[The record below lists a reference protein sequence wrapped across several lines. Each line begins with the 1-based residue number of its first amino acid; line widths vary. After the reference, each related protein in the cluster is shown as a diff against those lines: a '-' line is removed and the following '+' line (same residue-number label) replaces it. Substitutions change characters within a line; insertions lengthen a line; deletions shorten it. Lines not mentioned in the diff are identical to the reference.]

1 MNKKRVIAIIVT
13 LVMALTLFTACSQPK
28 TEDAASAAPSESA
41 APSAS
46 AAESASEAPAS
57 ESASAVAAGEPKGV
71 GGYDYSLGVI
81 QPGPEFYY
89 QTFADS
95 VRLGAEHAG
104 MTVTI
109 LLSQYS
115 AETEISNVEDLI
127 SQGVDAVACFS
138 VNSETAQIDAQLCNE
153 ANIPLFLM
161 SSTVGEGAGKP
172 VTTVGNS
179 FYEMGAKDGEWVV
192 ANITEPANILEIQ
205 GQLGQG
211 IAEEISRGF
220 EETIASNPDLKI
232 VKKDTANWKRDEA
245 IAMTEDAISS
255 GLDFNLVFV
264 HNEDMC
270 AGVVSVLEEN
280 DLLNNPVKVISQ
292 NGSDP
297 GIEMIKAGQLLA
309 TCANPASYV
318 GGDVVVQILK
328 YFDGQEV
335 PAVYESPVF
344 IIDSANVNDPDLVTW
359 DTKWSV
365 ARVDEYF
372 AGTYK

>member
-1 MNKKRVIAIIVT
+1 MKKTKVIAIIVT
-13 LVMALTLFTACSQPK
+13 LIMALTLFTACSKPAA
-28 TEDAASAAPSESA
+28 TE
-41 APSAS
+41 
-46 AAESASEAPAS
+46 SEAPAASEAAS
-57 ESASAVAAGEPKGV
+57 ESVAPASTEAPAASEEAAAEGTTKGV

-95 VRLGAEHAG
+95 VKTGAEYAG

-161 SSTVGEGAGKP
+161 SSTVGEGSGKP

-179 FYEMGAKDGEWVV
+179 FYAMGATDGEWVL
-192 ANITEPANILEIQ
+192 ANIKEPANILEIQ

-220 EETIASNPDLKI
+220 AETIASNPDLKI
-232 VKKDTANWKRDEA
+232 VKIDTANWKRDEA

-255 GLDFNLVFV
+255 GLDFNMVFV

-280 DLLNNPVKVISQ
+280 DLLNNPVKVVTQ

-297 GIEMIKAGQLLA
+297 GIEMIKAGQVLA
-309 TCANPASYV
+309 TCANPASFV

-328 YFDGQEV
+328 HFDGQEV

-344 IIDSANVNDPDLVTW
+344 IIDSTNVNDPELVTW
-359 DTKWSV
+359 DKKWAVS
-365 ARVDEYF
+365 RVEAYF
-372 AGTYK
+372 AGEYK

>member
-1 MNKKRVIAIIVT
+1 MKKTKLIAIVVAV
-13 LVMALTLFTACSQPK
+13 LMAVALFAACSAQP
-28 TEDAASAAPSESA
+28 AASESA
-41 APSAS
+41 AESEVAS
-46 AAESASEAPAS
+46 SAPAS
-57 ESASAVAAGEPKGV
+57 ESVEPDASDEAEAAAGAPRGA
-71 GGYDYSLGVI
+71 GNYDYTLGII

-89 QTFADS
+89 QTYADS

-104 MTVTI
+104 MTATI

-127 SQGVDAVACFS
+127 SQGVDAIACFS
-138 VNSETAQIDAQLCNE
+138 VSSETAQIDAQLCNE
-153 ANIPLFLM
+153 AGIPLFLM
-161 SSTVGEGAGKP
+161 SSAAGEGPGEP
-172 VTTVGNS
+172 TCSIGNS
-179 FYEMGAKDGEWVV
+179 FYEMGSKDGEWVLE
-192 ANITEPANILEIQ
+192 NITEPTNILEIQ

-220 EETIASNPDLKI
+220 EEAIASNPDLVI

-245 IAMTEDAISS
+245 ISMTEDAISS

-280 DLLNNPVKVISQ
+280 DLLNNPVQVVTQ

-297 GIEMIKAGQLLA
+297 GIEMIKAGQVLA

-344 IIDSANVNDPDLVTW
+344 IIDETNVNDPDLVTW
-359 DTKWSV
+359 DTSWAI

-372 AGTYK
+372 DGTYE

>member
-13 LVMALTLFTACSQPK
+13 LVMAVTLFTACSQ
-28 TEDAASAAPSESA
+28 APAEASESA
-41 APSAS
+41 
-46 AAESASEAPAS
+46 APAS
-57 ESASAVAAGEPKGV
+57 ESAAPASESAAAPAESAAPEASEEAAAGGPGT
-71 GGYDYSLGVI
+71 YDIALGVI

-95 VRLGAEHAG
+95 VKTGAEYAG

-127 SQGVDAVACFS
+127 SQGVGAIACFS

-153 ANIPLFLM
+153 ADIPLFLM
-161 SSTVGEGAGKP
+161 SSTVGEGTGKP
-172 VTTVGNS
+172 VSTVGNS
-179 FYEMGAKDGEWVV
+179 FYAMGAKDGEWVL

-220 EETIASNPDLKI
+220 AETIASNPDLKI
-232 VKKDTANWKRDEA
+232 VKIDSANWKRDEA

-255 GLDFNLVFV
+255 GLDFNFVFV

-280 DLLNNPVKVISQ
+280 DLLNNPVQVVTQ

-297 GIEMIKAGQLLA
+297 GIEMIKAGQVLA
-309 TCANPASYV
+309 TCANPASFV
-318 GGDVVVQILK
+318 GGDVVVQILR
-328 YFDGQEV
+328 YFDGQDV
-335 PAVYESPVF
+335 PEVYESPVF
-344 IIDSANVNDPDLVTW
+344 IIDSTNVNDPELVTW
-359 DTKWSV
+359 DKKWAVS
-365 ARVDEYF
+365 RVDAYF
-372 AGTYK
+372 AGEYK

>member
-1 MNKKRVIAIIVT
+1 MKKTKVIAIIVT
-13 LVMALTLFTACSQPK
+13 VLMAVALFTACSEQP
-28 TEDAASAAPSESA
+28 AASESASEAATSAAASESA
-41 APSAS
+41 AP
-46 AAESASEAPAS
+46 ASEDAEGEA
-57 ESASAVAAGEPKGV
+57 EAAAGAPRGA
-71 GGYDYSLGVI
+71 GNYDYTLGII

-89 QTFADS
+89 QTYADS
-95 VRLGAEHAG
+95 VRLGAEYAG
-104 MTVTI
+104 MTATI

-115 AETEISNVEDLI
+115 AETEIANVEDLI
-127 SQGVDAVACFS
+127 SQGVDAIACFS

-153 ANIPLFLM
+153 AGIPLFLM
-161 SSTVGEGAGKP
+161 SSTAGEGTGEP

-179 FYEMGAKDGEWVV
+179 FYEMGATDGEWVL

-211 IAEEISRGF
+211 IAEEISLGF
-220 EETIASNPDLKI
+220 EEAIASNPDLQI
-232 VKKDTANWKRDEA
+232 VKQDTANWKRDEA

-255 GLDFNLVFV
+255 GLDFNLIFV

-280 DLLNNPVKVISQ
+280 DLLNNPVQVVTQ
-292 NGSDP
+292 NGSDD
-297 GIEMIKAGQLLA
+297 GIAMIQAGQVLA

-335 PAVYESPVF
+335 PPVYESPVF
-344 IIDSANVNDPDLVTW
+344 IIDESNVNDPDLVTW
-359 DTKWSV
+359 DTSWAI

-372 AGTYK
+372 DGTYE

>member
-1 MNKKRVIAIIVT
+1 MKKTKIIALIVA
-13 LVMALTLFTACSQPK
+13 VFMAVALFAACSSQPA
-28 TEDAASAAPSESA
+28 EESASPSEAAS
-41 APSAS
+41 
-46 AAESASEAPAS
+46 SEAPAAT
-57 ESASAVAAGEPKGV
+57 ESAEESAEEAASEVAMGEPRGA
-71 GGYDYSLGVI
+71 GNYDYTLGVI

-95 VRLGAEHAG
+95 VKQGAEYAG

-127 SQGVDAVACFS
+127 SQGVDAIACFS
-138 VNSETAQIDAQLCNE
+138 VNSETAQVDAQLCNE
-153 ANIPLFLM
+153 AGIPLFLM
-161 SSTVGEGAGKP
+161 SSTVGEGPGVP

-179 FYEMGAKDGEWVV
+179 FYEMGATDGQWVMD
-192 ANITEPANILEIQ
+192 NMSEPLNILEIQ

-220 EETIASNPDLKI
+220 EETIAGNPDFKI
-232 VKKDTANWKRDEA
+232 VKQDTANWKRDEA
-245 IAMTEDAISS
+245 ITMTEDAISS
-255 GLDFNLVFV
+255 GLDFNMVFV

-280 DLLNNPVKVISQ
+280 DLLNTPVMVISQ

-318 GGDVVVQILK
+318 GGDVVVQILR

-335 PAVYESPVF
+335 PPVYESPVF
-344 IIDSANVNDPDLVTW
+344 IIDESNVNDPDLVTW
-359 DTKWSV
+359 DTKWALS
-365 ARVDEYF
+365 RV
-372 AGTYK
+372 